1 LAALSAPRTAHREDR
16 RRAAK
21 EGFEMRRGILVVLL
35 AAAVAAFW
43 TAAGRG
49 SGDRTSVATDRAAA
63 AGTSVT
69 ISNEQGGT
77 WTCGYNPFN
86 ASLVD
91 WSFGPVYEPLVFV
104 DELKSGAA
112 TPWLASKYAWSN
124 HDKTLTFTIRKGVKW
139 SDGKPLTAADVVYTF
154 QLIKKHK
161 ALDLQAVW
169 TVLKSVT
176 RKGDNVIFNFKT
188 AAVPYFYYVAGQTPI
203 VPQHIWKSVKNPV
216 TFKDAP
222 NEKPVG
228 SGPFT
233 IASCS
238 PQVMKYTKNPHYWQ
252 KGKPTIDTVYY
263 PAYLS
268 NDPANQDLASGKA
281 QWGSQFIP
289 SIKNFYLSKS
299 PDNHYWFPPVSNVS
313 VFINLKNSILKN
325 VAVRRAMAY
334 AIDRSRI
341 STIGE
346 YGYEPAANQTGIV
359 TPTFESWENKK
370 LAKKFTYNPTKAKQ
384 ILTNAGYTMKNGVFQ
399 KNGKSL
405 SFTMVNI
412 GDYSDWV
419 ASASIVQQ
427 NLKAIGIKVTPSDLS
442 NTAYD
447 NDVYTGK
454 YDLAYDGNE
463 SGGPAPYYEL
473 RQELYSPNS
482 APIGKTASSNWERYY
497 NKNVDN
503 LIKKYAAT
511 TSSKVQHSVVNQLE
525 AAMTRDVPIIPIT
538 EGVDWY
544 QYNTK
549 SLSGWVTKKNPF
561 AKPAAYEVP
570 DWGVML
576 LHLKP
581 KG

>member
-1 LAALSAPRTAHREDR
+1 
-16 RRAAK
+16 
-21 EGFEMRRGILVVLL
+21 MRRGLLVVLL
-35 AAAVAAFW
+35 AGAVAAVW
-43 TAAGRG
+43 TTAGSG
-49 SGDRTSVATDRAAA
+49 SGDKTSAATSKAA
-63 AGTSVT
+63 AGTAVT

-77 WTCGYNPFN
+77 WTCGFNPFN

-124 HDKTLTFTIRKGVKW
+124 HNKTITFTIRPGLKW
-139 SDGKPLTAADVVYTF
+139 SDGKPLTAADVLFTF
-154 QLIKKHK
+154 QLMKKYSGT
-161 ALDLQAVW
+161 DLQAVW
-169 TVLKSVT
+169 SVLKSVT
-176 RKGDNVIFNFKT
+176 RKGSQIVVNFKT

-203 VPQHIWKSVKNPV
+203 VPKHIWAGIKNPV
-216 TFKDAP
+216 TYKDT
-222 NEKPVG
+222 KPVG

-233 IASCS
+233 MSSCS

-252 KGKPTIDTVYY
+252 KGLPKIDTVYY

-289 SIKNFYLSKS
+289 SIKAVYLSKS
-299 PDNHYWFPPVSNVS
+299 KDNHYWFPPVSNVS
-313 VFINLKNSILKN
+313 VFINLKNAILKN
-325 VAVRRAMAY
+325 VAIRRAMAY
-334 AIDRSRI
+334 AIDRSRV
-341 STIGE
+341 SQIGE

-359 TPTFESWENKK
+359 TPTFKSWLNKN
-370 LAKKFTYNPTKAKQ
+370 LAKKFSYNPAKAKQ
-384 ILTNAGYTMKNGVFQ
+384 ILTKAGFKLKGGVFQ
-399 KNGKSL
+399 TKSGKPL
-405 SFTMVNI
+405 SFTMINI
-412 GDYSDWV
+412 GGYSDWV
-419 ASASIVQQ
+419 ASAQIVAEE
-427 NLKAIGIKVTPSDLS
+427 LKAIGIKVTPSNLS
-442 NTAYD
+442 STTYD

-463 SGGPAPYYEL
+463 AGGPAPYYEL

-497 NKNVDN
+497 NKKVDS
-503 LIKKYAAT
+503 LINAYAAT
-511 TSSKVQHSVVNQLE
+511 TSSAKQHSIVSQLE
-525 AAMTRDVPIIPIT
+525 AAMVRDVPIIPIT

-549 SLSGWVTKKNPF
+549 SLTGWVTQKNPY

>member
-1 LAALSAPRTAHREDR
+1 
-16 RRAAK
+16 
-21 EGFEMRRGILVVLL
+21 MRRGLLVLL
-35 AAAVAAFW
+35 LVGVAAAMWSAVGSDVRKVNAA
-43 TAAGRG
+43 
-49 SGDRTSVATDRAAA
+49 SGP
-63 AGTSVT
+63 SVT

-91 WSFGPVYEPLVFV
+91 WSFGPVYESLVFV

-139 SDGKPLTAADVVYTF
+139 SDGKPLTAADVLYTF

-169 TVLKSVT
+169 SVLKSVT
-176 RKGDNVIFNFKT
+176 RSGDKVTFKFKT

-203 VPQHIWKSVKNPV
+203 VPEHIWKSVKNPV
-216 TFKDAP
+216 TFKDSP
-222 NEKPVG
+222 SEKPVG

-252 KGKPTIDTVYY
+252 PGKPKIDTVYY

-289 SIKNFYLSKS
+289 SINSVYLSKS
-299 PDNHYWFPPVSNVS
+299 KDNHYWFPPVANVS
-313 VFINLKNSILKN
+313 VFINLKNPLLKN

-334 AIDRSRI
+334 AIDRSRVAK
-341 STIGE
+341 IGE

-359 TPTFESWENKK
+359 TPTFKSWLDPK
-370 LAKKFTYNPTKAKQ
+370 LAKKFTYNPGKAKQ
-384 ILTNAGYTMKNGVFQ
+384 VLTKAGYTMKNGVFQ
-399 KNGKSL
+399 TKQGKPL

-412 GDYSDWV
+412 GGYSDWV

-427 NLKAIGIKVTPSDLS
+427 NLAAIGIKVTPSNIS
-442 NTAYD
+442 QTTYD

-463 SGGPAPYYEL
+463 AGGPAPYYEL

-497 NKNVDN
+497 NKNVDK
-503 LIKKYAAT
+503 LIEQYAAT
-511 TSSKVQHSVVNQLE
+511 TSSSKQHSIVDKLE
-525 AAMTRDVPIIPIT
+525 AAMVNDVPIIPIT

-549 SLSGWVTKKNPF
+549 NLTGWVTKKNPF